1 MNRKDIKMLAGK
13 VKVPVHK
20 LSVAMMK
27 KLNGAP
33 QCQRVTA
40 TRKKPVKMVGDFVFK
55 GPYTDE
61 RDVRPFWNELRYPY
75 ALELLEEALNLDE
88 WQRGTLNWEFVGCW
102 SGNQYYFV
110 APNVGN
116 DENIPVDPNITDDMT
131 NVPIIPRKTHLNRV
145 IDIEET
151 DLLTDEI
158 KLAALQHLY
167 LRFLLDIGDAG
178 TNNVLIREDIDKTNR
193 LIAGID
199 LEDNITNNVKERR
212 SNATKQHLYLLLSS
226 PKKKHFRIYGSDTTK
241 IQSFSYHE
249 IDRPTL
255 DQLSAV
261 GIDLE
266 RLKMNTEL
274 WKRIR
279 N

>member
-1 MNRKDIKMLAGK
+1 MNRYDIKMLTETVG
-13 VKVPVHK
+13 VPIRK
-20 LSVAMMK
+20 LSVATMK
-27 KLNGAP
+27 KVNGAP

-40 TRKKPVKMVGDFVFK
+40 PRKKPVKIVGDFVFK

-75 ALELLEEALNLDE
+75 ALALLEEALNLDE
-88 WQRGTLNWEFVGCW
+88 WLRGTLHWEYVGCW
-102 SGNQYYFV
+102 NGNQYYFV
-110 APNVGN
+110 APNVGK
-116 DENIPVDPNITDDMT
+116 DENIPVDSNLTDDMT
-131 NVPIIPRKTHLNRV
+131 NAPIINRKKHLDRV

-151 DLLTDEI
+151 NQLTDEI

-199 LEDNITNNVKERR
+199 LEDNISKKVKDRR
-212 SNATKQHLYLLLSS
+212 SKAKSQHLDLLLSK
-226 PKKKHFRIYGSDTTK
+226 PRKKHFRIYGSDTTK
-241 IQSFSYHE
+241 IKAFSYHE

-261 GIDLE
+261 EIDLE

-274 WKRIR
+274 W
-279 N
+279 

>member
-1 MNRKDIKMLAGK
+1 MNTNNLRILADK

-20 LSVAMMK
+20 LSAATMK
-27 KLNGAP
+27 KVNGAP

-40 TRKKPVKMVGDFVFK
+40 PRKKPVKIVGDFVFK
-55 GPYTDE
+55 GPYTDKK
-61 RDVRPFWNELRYPY
+61 DFRPFWNELRYPY
-75 ALELLEEALNLDE
+75 ALALLEEALNLDE
-88 WQRGTLNWEFVGCW
+88 WQRGTLHWEYVGCW
-102 SGNQYYFV
+102 NGNQYYFV
-110 APNVGN
+110 APNVGK
-116 DENIPVDPNITDDMT
+116 DENIPVDPNLTDDMT
-131 NVPIIPRKTHLNRV
+131 NVPIIDRKKHLNRV

-151 DLLTDEI
+151 NQLTDEI

-199 LEDNITNNVKERR
+199 LEDNISKKVKDRR
-212 SNATKQHLYLLLSS
+212 SKAKSQHLDLLLSS
-226 PKKKHFRIYGSDTTK
+226 PRKKHFRIYGSDTTK
-241 IQSFSYHE
+241 IQAFSYRE

-255 DQLSAV
+255 NQLSAV

-274 WKRIR
+274 W
-279 N
+279 

>member
-1 MNRKDIKMLAGK
+1 MNANDIDILAGK

-40 TRKKPVKMVGDFVFK
+40 PRKKPVKMVGDFVFK

-61 RDVRPFWNELRYPY
+61 RDFRPFWNELRYPY
-75 ALELLEEALNLDE
+75 ALALLEEALNLDE
-88 WQRGTLNWEFVGCW
+88 WQRGTLNWEYVGCW
-102 SGNQYYFV
+102 NGNQYYFV

-116 DENIPVDPNITDDMT
+116 DENIPVDPNIIDDKT
-131 NVPIIPRKTHLNRV
+131 NVPIIPRKAHLNRV

-151 DLLTDEI
+151 NQLTDEI

-178 TNNVLIREDIDKTNR
+178 TNNVLIRQDPYRNER

-199 LEDNITNNVKERR
+199 LEDNISDNVKDRR
-212 SNATKQHLYLLLSS
+212 SKAKSQHLALLLSKPS
-226 PKKKHFRIYGSDTTK
+226 KKHFRIYGSDTTK

-255 DQLSAV
+255 NQLSAV
-261 GIDLE
+261 GIDLKRIKE
-266 RLKMNTEL
+266 NMELWNRLK
-274 WKRIR
+274 
-279 N
+279 